1 MRRRRRKNDN
11 CKEFI
16 NNEMTPETYKK
27 KKKVVRVLYEL
38 RDLGFIIPRI
48 DVRIGKSKHYNT
60 LALARLNNNI
70 MWISERAGEQTENKF
85 YHTILHE
92 IIHTIYGCEHDEKCH
107 LMSTYQ
113 PKVVYSKNKLL
124 TIFKNYYNKYNNIT
138 KQVA

>member
-70 MWISERAGEQTENKF
+70 MWISERAVEQTENKF

>member
-1 MRRRRRKNDN
+1 
-11 CKEFI
+11 
-16 NNEMTPETYKK
+16 
-27 KKKVVRVLYEL
+27 
-38 RDLGFIIPRI
+38 
-48 DVRIGKSKHYNT
+48 
-60 LALARLNNNI
+60 
-70 MWISERAGEQTENKF
+70 MWISERAIEQKENKF

>member
-1 MRRRRRKNDN
+1 MRRRRRNDK

-70 MWISERAGEQTENKF
+70 MWISERAVEQTENKF

>member
-70 MWISERAGEQTENKF
+70 MWISERAVEQTENKF

-92 IIHTIYGCEHDEKCH
+92 IIHTIYGCEHDENCH
-107 LMSTYQ
+107 FMSTYQ

-124 TIFKNYYNKYNNIT
+124 TIFKNYYNKYNN
-138 KQVA
+138 K

>member
-1 MRRRRRKNDN
+1 MRRRRRNDK

-48 DVRIGKSKHYNT
+48 DVRIGKSKHFNT

-70 MWISERAGEQTENKF
+70 MWISERAIEQTENKF

-92 IIHTIYGCEHDEKCH
+92 LIHTIYGCEHDEKCH

-113 PKVVYSKNKLL
+113 PKIVYSKNKLL

>member
-1 MRRRRRKNDN
+1 MRRRRNDK

-70 MWISERAGEQTENKF
+70 MWISERAIEQTENKF

>member
-1 MRRRRRKNDN
+1 MKKEKTTR
-11 CKEFI
+11 EFI
-16 NNEMTPETYKK
+16 NNKMTNETYKK
-27 KKKVVRVLYEL
+27 RKKVIKVLYEL

-60 LALARLNNNI
+60 LALARLNDNI
-70 MWISERAGEQTENKF
+70 MFISERAVEQTENKF

-92 IIHTIYGCEHDEKCH
+92 IIHTVYGCEHDEKCH

-124 TIFKNYYNKYNNIT
+124 TIFKNYYNKYNNIK

>member
-1 MRRRRRKNDN
+1 MRRRRRRNDK

-70 MWISERAGEQTENKF
+70 MWISERAIEQKENNF

-92 IIHTIYGCEHDEKCH
+92 IIHTIYGCGHDEKCH
-107 LMSTYQ
+107 IMSEYQ
-113 PKVVYSKNKLL
+113 PKVVYNKNKLL
-124 TIFKNYYNKYNNIT
+124 TIFKNYYNKYNN
-138 KQVA
+138 K

>member
-1 MRRRRRKNDN
+1 MRRRRRNDK

-48 DVRIGKSKHYNT
+48 DVRIGKSKHFNT

-70 MWISERAGEQTENKF
+70 MWISERAVEQTENKF

-113 PKVVYSKNKLL
+113 PKIVYSKNKLL

>member
-1 MRRRRRKNDN
+1 MRRRRRNDK

-70 MWISERAGEQTENKF
+70 MWISERAVEQTENKF

-124 TIFKNYYNKYNNIT
+124 TIFKNYYNKYNNII

>member
-1 MRRRRRKNDN
+1 MRRRRKNDK

-48 DVRIGKSKHYNT
+48 DVRIGKSKHFNT

-70 MWISERAGEQTENKF
+70 MWISERAVEQTENKF

-113 PKVVYSKNKLL
+113 PKIVYSKNKLL